1 MSHNNKVRI
10 IIDSTADVA
19 PELRSRFTVLPLV
32 LRFGDEEYL
41 DGVTITSEQFYEKL
55 VESDVM
61 PTTSQATPFAFARL
75 FREAVDAGEDVVALT
90 ISSGLS
96 GTWQSAVMAAEEFPG
111 RVYVVDSLN
120 VTLGSGILAE
130 YALRLA
136 DDGLSAAEIAE
147 TLTRER
153 ENVHL
158 IALVNTLEYLKR
170 GGRVSKTAAIAG
182 ELLSIKPVIAV
193 RGTLGEVEIL
203 GKARGS
209 RQANNLL
216 VKEIENAGGVDFTR
230 PVMLGYT
237 GLSDQMLTK
246 YIHDSAAMWEGHAD
260 ALRSTIIGSVIGI
273 HAGPGAVA
281 VAFFSQQH

>member
-1 MSHNNKVRI
+1 MNNKVRI

-19 PELRSRFTVLPLV
+19 ENLRARFTVLPLT

-41 DGVTITSEQFYEKL
+41 DRVTITSEEFYRKL

-61 PTTSQATPFAFARL
+61 PCTSQATPYAFARA
-75 FREAVDAGEDVVALT
+75 FRDAVEAGEDVVAIT
-90 ISSGLS
+90 VSSCLS
-96 GTWQSAVMAAEEFPG
+96 GTCQSAMMAAEEFPG
-111 RVYVVDSLN
+111 RVYVVDSQN
-120 VTLGSGILAE
+120 VALGSGILAE
-130 YALRLA
+130 YALKLA
-136 DDGLSAAEIAE
+136 DSGMSAEQIAAS
-147 TLTRER
+147 LIRER
-153 ENVHL
+153 ANVRL

-170 GGRVSKTAAIAG
+170 GGRISKTAAVAG

-193 RGTLGEVEIL
+193 RGGVGEVEIL

-216 VKEIENAGGVDFTR
+216 VKEIENAGGVDFAM

-237 GLSDQMLTK
+237 GLSDQMLQK
-246 YIHDSAAMWEGHAD
+246 YIQDSAALWQDHGEN
-260 ALRSTIIGSVIGI
+260 LRSTIIGSVIGT

-281 VAFFSQQH
+281 VAFFSANKA